1 MSHLVVVRATWDPE
15 ANVWV
20 AESSDLPGLVTEAAT
35 LDALALKLPG
45 LIQDLME
52 SDNDGEMEIP
62 VEVVAS
68 FSDRERGDHE
78 IWYSPKPQGR

>member
-1 MSHLVVVRATWDPE
+1 MSWT
-15 ANVWV
+15 
-20 AESSDLPGLVTEAAT
+20 G
-35 LDALALKLPG
+35 KLPG

-78 IWYSPKPQGR
+78 IWYSPKPHRR